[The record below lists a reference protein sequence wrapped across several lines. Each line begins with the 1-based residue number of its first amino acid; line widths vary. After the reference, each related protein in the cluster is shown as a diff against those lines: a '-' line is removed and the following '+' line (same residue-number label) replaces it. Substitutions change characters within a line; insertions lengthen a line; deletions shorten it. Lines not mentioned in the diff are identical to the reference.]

1 MKLSNLSSLIAAS
14 ALLVLSGCYFPS
26 AVAVSPSVGV
36 SVGTFDPYLDPYGS
50 WVTLPGYGRTWQPSP
65 AYVGADFYPYGTGG
79 QWLYTDAGW
88 VFESDYPFGWAVF
101 HYGRWL
107 NDPSYGWLWL
117 PGTEWAPSWVSW
129 RVGGP
134 YVGWAPLGPYGP
146 LSYSYASWCFVPTA
160 SFTVRNVRA
169 YTTGAYDFHH
179 AVVVTGPIRNTRLGP
194 PPRYISYATGRN
206 ITPVPVTSVGSS
218 GRVPPPPPPPAS
230 SLSGAVPV
238 RPAPPPVGWRSQ
250 PGTPPPPASGGFV
263 PPPPASTYRTPPPS
277 TFTSPRT
284 YQPPPPATPVPAPM
298 QAPSRVQPAAPRSPP
313 PPAAMSAPPPA
324 PRAAPAPPPAMS
336 MPAPAPAYRSA
347 PAPAPAPHFSAP
359 PPPASA
365 PRSPPPPPP
374 RR

>member
-1 MKLSNLSSLIAAS
+1 MTLKTLGSLLAAS

-26 AVAVSPSVGV
+26 AVAVTPSVGI

-101 HYGRWL
+101 HYGRWM
-107 NDPSYGWLWL
+107 NDSNYGWLWI

-146 LSYSYASWCFVPTA
+146 LAFGYSSWCFVPTA

-169 YTTGAYDFHH
+169 YTTGYYDFHH
-179 AVVVTGPIRNTRLGP
+179 AVGVTAPVRQARVGP
-194 PPRYISYATGRN
+194 PPRYVGYATGTN
-206 ITPVPVTSVGSS
+206 ITPVPVGSVGSA
-218 GRVPPPPPPPAS
+218 GRAPPPPPPRAS

-238 RPAPPPVGWRSQ
+238 RPPPPPVGWRTQ

-263 PPPPASTYRTPPPS
+263 PPPPASTYRAPPPS
-277 TFTSPRT
+277 TFTSPRS
-284 YQPPPPATPVPAPM
+284 YQPPPSTPSPAPM
-298 QAPSRVQPAAPRSPP
+298 QAPTRVQPSAPRSPP

-324 PRAAPAPPPAMS
+324 YRAAPPPPAMS
-336 MPAPAPAYRSA
+336 MPAPAPPASYRSA
-347 PAPAPAPHFSAP
+347 PAPAPAPHISAP
-359 PPPASA
+359 PPPSA

-374 RR
+374 HR